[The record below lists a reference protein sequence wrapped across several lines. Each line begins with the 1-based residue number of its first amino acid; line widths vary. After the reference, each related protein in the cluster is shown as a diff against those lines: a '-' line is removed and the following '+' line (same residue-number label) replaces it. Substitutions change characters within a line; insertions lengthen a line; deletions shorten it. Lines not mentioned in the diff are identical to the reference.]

1 MLRRIIATAFLVGA
15 TWHAAWAADA
25 PHMRDA
31 HPALWTVHSAKG
43 TAYLFGSI
51 HILPADVHWRSP
63 EVEKAIEASDTFVF
77 EIPMD
82 QGSQVDA
89 SAYIL
94 KNGFLP
100 QGQSLRA
107 MLPPAQQPRYDSVV
121 AASGMNA
128 QAVDRMQ
135 PWLASIALTVSSMK
149 TQSYDVNLGP
159 DMVLS
164 RDAGTENKPAL
175 AFETVTQQLELLAP
189 TDEKTN
195 MEALSAALDDI
206 IDQPHLADDMLAAWM
221 TADTAK
227 LEALLNANI
236 DKYPGARKV
245 LLDDR
250 NANWVGQLKTMM
262 KSGHTYFVT
271 VGAGHLVGPKGVPA
285 LLRAAGY
292 EVDGP

>member
-1 MLRRIIATAFLVGA
+1 MLRRILATAFLVGA

-25 PHMRDA
+25 PHMRDP

-51 HILPADVHWRSP
+51 HILPDDVHWRSA

-89 SAYIL
+89 SAYIM

-107 MLPPAQQPRYDSVV
+107 MLPPAQQLRYDTVV

-159 DMVLS
+159 DIVLS

-195 MEALSAALDDI
+195 
-206 IDQPHLADDMLAAWM
+206 
-221 TADTAK
+221 
-227 LEALLNANI
+227 
-236 DKYPGARKV
+236 
-245 LLDDR
+245 
-250 NANWVGQLKTMM
+250 
-262 KSGHTYFVT
+262 
-271 VGAGHLVGPKGVPA
+271 
-285 LLRAAGY
+285 
-292 EVDGP
+292 